1 MVKSDINL
9 LPKKKKIPASLLL
22 GVPAGIL
29 LLVGILSLGIMAPSL
44 LLNAQQAQLTALET
58 ELSTYSKVETT
69 YLQKIKEFATLQGQ
83 EKNYNDF
90 TAPDRLVKDL
100 MSRINAVTPS
110 TVTVLSKEFDPER
123 VTVSGFATTDIEI
136 ARFEIE
142 LRKLALFTEILLDS
156 ITGPDEQRN
165 FSFIL
170 IYKAEISSASSS
182 QEGGTGK

>member
-9 LPKKKKIPASLLL
+9 LPKKKKIPASILV
-22 GVPAGIL
+22 GIPAGIL
-29 LLVGILSLGIMAPSL
+29 LLVAILALGIMGPSL
-44 LLNAQQAQLTALET
+44 LLNAQQAQLTAMQT

-90 TAPDRLVKDL
+90 TASDRQVLDL
-100 MSRINAVTPS
+100 MSKINAVTPS
-110 TVTVLSKEFDPER
+110 TVTILSKEFNTEK

-142 LRKLALFTEILLDS
+142 LRKLAMFSDILLDS
-156 ITGPDEQRN
+156 ITGSDDQRN

-170 IYKAEISSASSS
+170 IHKSATS
-182 QEGGTGK
+182 QEGSTSK